1 MTTTFIPTICALAGF
16 VPCAELGIKQ
26 TFLFLSPLFS
36 WYFFIT
42 IKPANSPWAP
52 ALGCN
57 DTPEKPVIDLSQ
69 FFKSVNK
76 VLYPSICSTGAKGCG
91 SENSLQVTGIISAT
105 AFNFIVHEPKAII
118 DLLRAIS
125 ASSNF
130 LRYLSISVSE

>member
-1 MTTTFIPTICALAGF
+1 M
-16 VPCAELGIKQ
+16 
-26 TFLFLSPLFS
+26 
-36 WYFFIT
+36 
-42 IKPANSPWAP
+42 
-52 ALGCN
+52 GCN

>member
-1 MTTTFIPTICALAGF
+1 MPTICALAGF

-26 TFLFLSPLFS
+26 TFLLLSPLFS
-36 WYFFIT
+36 WNFLIT

-52 ALGCN
+52 AFGCK
-57 DTPEKPVIDLSQ
+57 DTPENPVIDLSQ

-91 SENSLQVTGIISAT
+91 SENSLHVTGIISAT
-105 AFNFIVHEPKAII
+105 AFNFIVQEPNAII

-130 LRYLSISVSE
+130 LRYLSISVSEW